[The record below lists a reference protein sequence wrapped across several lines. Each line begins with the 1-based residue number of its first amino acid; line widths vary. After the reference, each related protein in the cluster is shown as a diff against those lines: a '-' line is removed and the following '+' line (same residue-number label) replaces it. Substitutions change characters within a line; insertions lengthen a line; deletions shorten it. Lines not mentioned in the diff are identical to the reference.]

1 VVGRRAGLK
10 FCTSRCR
17 QAAYRARQRRLF
29 SRRGLSRGDLEYL
42 LDMTWADG
50 FEEGKLRTLE
60 VFDPSRRLPP
70 QLLRQVLAL
79 CHPDRHPGRE
89 RQATAIS
96 ARLSQWFMDERK
108 PLDAYNRIQAPPR
121 PRRKRNR

>member
-1 VVGRRAGLK
+1 MMWAG
-10 FCTSRCR
+10 
-17 QAAYRARQRRLF
+17 
-29 SRRGLSRGDLEYL
+29 
-42 LDMTWADG
+42 G

-60 VFDPSRRLPP
+60 VFDPSKRMPP
-70 QLLRQVLAL
+70 QFLRQVLSL